1 MTASINYTQST
12 HTAVVGSKEF
22 TVRNLIPVFADDD
35 KRNDSKQKIENCL
48 YGIFH
53 KYMA

>member
-1 MTASINYTQST
+1 MTATIDYVPNT
-12 HTAVVGSKEF
+12 HTAIVGDKEF
-22 TVRNLIPVFADDD
+22 TVRNLIPIFSNEDAQ
-35 KRNDSKQKIENCL
+35 KEAKQKIENCL